1 MEVITMN
8 FGKSFAVCCTILLGI
23 ILSFGC
29 VQSGTKATVTSGQG
43 GPTIGEAQS
52 VAYNG
57 PKARIAVSRFKDKT
71 GKGWWTGRIGDGMAD
86 QLITALFNTN
96 RFIVLERQTLNDVIG
111 EQDLGASG
119 RIKQET
125 AAAIGEIE
133 GAELLVVGAVTEFEG
148 AASGAG
154 GGLGG
159 IGKGILGGIM
169 GGFKKAHMAI
179 DLRIID
185 ARTSRIVAATSVE
198 GEATDVNLGGLV
210 AGWGGSGALAGGL
223 GGWKNT
229 PTEKALRIC
238 IKKGVEF
245 IVSKTPQTYYHHGG
259 NAPAP
264 APAASAAPAPS
275 SPAPSAGG
283 EMVTVK
289 PASLNVRTGPGT
301 KYAIAT
307 GVRGG
312 DRLSVLEHSGE
323 WIRVRTA
330 SGIEGWVS
338 SRFTNPAN

>member
-1 MEVITMN
+1 MN
-8 FGKSFAVCCTILLGI
+8 FGKCFAVCCAVVLFLAVGV
-23 ILSFGC
+23 GC
-29 VQSGTKATVTSGQG
+29 VTPGTKATVTSGQG
-43 GPTIGEAQS
+43 GPSIGEAQA

-57 PKARIAVSRFKDKT
+57 PKARVAVSRFKDKT
-71 GKGWWTGRIGDGMAD
+71 GKGWWSGKIGDGMAD

-96 RFIVLERQTLNDVIG
+96 RFIVLERQTLSDVIG

-154 GGLGG
+154 GGVGG
-159 IGKGILGGIM
+159 VGKGIFGAIM
-169 GGFKKAHMAI
+169 GGYKKAHMAI

-198 GEATDVNLGGLV
+198 GEATDVNLGGLL
-210 AGWGGSGALAGGL
+210 GGYGGSGALAGGL

-238 IKKGVEF
+238 IKEAVQF
-245 IVSKTPQTYYHHGG
+245 VVSKTPQTYYHIGG

-264 APAASAAPAPS
+264 APATSTAPAPA
-275 SPAPSAGG
+275 SPSPSVGG
-283 EMVTVK
+283 ETVIVK

-301 KYAIAT
+301 KYGIVL
-307 GVRGG
+307 GIRGG
-312 DRLSVLEHSGE
+312 DHLTVLERSEG
-323 WIRVRTA
+323 WMRVRTA
-330 SGIEGWVS
+330 SGKEGWVS
-338 SRFTNPAN
+338 SKFTSPAN

>member
-1 MEVITMN
+1 MEVVNMN
-8 FGKSFAVCCTILLGI
+8 LGKWFVVFCAVFLCLIMAA
-23 ILSFGC
+23 GC
-29 VQSGTKATVTSGQG
+29 VTPGTKTTVTSGQG
-43 GPTIGEAQS
+43 GPTIDEAQA

-71 GKGWWTGRIGDGMAD
+71 HKSWKWWSTEIGDGMAD
-86 QLITALFNTN
+86 QLVTALFNTN
-96 RFIVLERQTLNDVIG
+96 RFIVLERETLSDVLS

-119 RIKQET
+119 RIRKDT
-125 AAAIGEIE
+125 AAPIGEIE

-154 GGLGG
+154 GGVGG
-159 IGKGILGGIM
+159 FGKGILGGIM
-169 GGFKKAHMAI
+169 GGYKKAHMAI

-185 ARTSRIVAATSVE
+185 TRTSRIVAATSVE

-238 IKKGVEF
+238 IKEAVQF
-245 IVSKTPQTYYHHGG
+245 VVSKTPQTYYHHGG

-264 APAASAAPAPS
+264 AASTAPASPS
-275 SPAPSAGG
+275 PSVGG
-283 EMVTVK
+283 ETVIVK
-289 PASLNVRTGPGT
+289 PSLLNVRTGPGT
-301 KYAIAT
+301 KYAIVL
-307 GVRGG
+307 GIRGG
-312 DRLSVLEHSGE
+312 DRLTVLERSEG

-330 SGIEGWVS
+330 SGKEGWVS
-338 SRFTNPAN
+338 SKFTRPAN